1 MESPATQVD
10 PANSPLEPYHIYPE
24 AKSCPVAKV
33 GLWNGTPAHVF
44 SGYEDVRTVLQDRRF
59 SSDSRR
65 PNFTE
70 LTPTLQSQAA
80 APPFVR
86 TDNPDHRRL
95 RGTIAREF
103 LPKHIELLRPAIREI
118 VQGVLD
124 GLAETAPPQDML
136 EAFAVPVA
144 SATVFRLLGI
154 PAEDRALLTRC
165 VKGVVSA
172 VGSEDE
178 GAEVFRTLGEYI
190 GGLVQDPSALP
201 EDSLIRRL
209 VEGPYQEKQLTFH
222 ETIGVILML
231 IVGGYDTT
239 ASTISLSL
247 VSYALQPEKFSVVHE
262 HPERIPLLVE
272 ELLRYHTVSQLG
284 LGRIATEDVEVGGV
298 TVRAGQMVVA
308 ALPLANRDES
318 VFPNPDELDFD
329 RPSVPHVGFGYG
341 PHQCVGQAL
350 ARVEL
355 QEAIPAVIRRLPGM
369 RLACALEDLPFRH
382 DMATYGIHE
391 LPMTW

>member
-1 MESPATQVD
+1 M
-10 PANSPLEPYHIYPE
+10 
-24 AKSCPVAKV
+24 AKV
-33 GLWNGTPAHVF
+33 SLWNGTPAHVF
-44 SGYEDVRTVLQDRRF
+44 SGHDEVRTVLQDRRF

-80 APPFVR
+80 QPPFVR

-95 RGTIAREF
+95 RGTVAREF
-103 LPKHIELLRPAIREI
+103 LPKRIELLRPAIREI

-124 GLAETAPPQDML
+124 RLAETAPPQDMF

-178 GAEVFRTLGEYI
+178 GAEVFRILGEYI
-190 GGLVQDPSALP
+190 GGLVQDSSALP
-201 EDSLIRRL
+201 EDSMIRRL
-209 VEGPYQEKQLTFH
+209 VEGPYSAKELTFH
-222 ETIGVILML
+222 EAIGVILML

-247 VSYALQPEKFSVVHE
+247 VSYALHPEKFSFVHE
-262 HPERIPLLVE
+262 RPERIPMLVE
-272 ELLRYHTVSQLG
+272 ELLRYHTVAQLG
-284 LGRIATEDVEVGGV
+284 LGRIATADVEVGSV
-298 TVRAGQMVVA
+298 TVRAGEMVVA
-308 ALPLANRDES
+308 ALSLANRDKS
-318 VFPNPDELDFD
+318 VFPNPDKLDFD

-355 QEAIPAVIRRLPGM
+355 QEAIPAVIRRLPGL
-369 RLACALEDLPFRH
+369 RLACTLEDLPFRH
-382 DMATYGIHE
+382 DMSTYGVHE